1 MDELEVK
8 LNMYDHHC
16 LLAPFESFY
25 KTATW
30 WAEPVGF
37 CLLPD
42 LRLRLLQRVQRS
54 GAGSGF
60 QLEVKLGGFRPARS
74 INKSS
79 T

>member
-16 LLAPFESFY
+16 LSSHSIKLLQ
-25 KTATW
+25 
-30 WAEPVGF
+30 AEPVCF

-54 GAGSGF
+54 GAGSDF